1 MLRVY
6 RRKTPFLPPPQE
18 SQDRAFDLI
27 YDKLDQITD
36 SITTLFNITRSLV
49 EESRLDGQLVSD
61 IDDRL
66 VKIQQEN
73 MRLQSDIA
81 ALEAREAAV
90 IIQLD
95 TLRDEMSLNSA
106 KEEAKDL
113 MILRQELNLDPRQ
126 TLKRSMTSLADI
138 YRDVETPAE

>member
-1 MLRVY
+1 MQRVY

-18 SQDRAFDLI
+18 SQDKAFDII

-36 SITTLFNITRSLV
+36 SITTLFNITKSLV
-49 EESRLDGQLVSD
+49 EESSLDGQLVSD

-81 ALEAREAAV
+81 ALEARETAV
-90 IIQLD
+90 ILQLN
-95 TLRDEMSLNSA
+95 TMQDEMSLNSA
-106 KEEAKDL
+106 TDEAKDL
-113 MILRQELNLDPRQ
+113 MILRQELNLAPRQ
-126 TLKRSMTSLADI
+126 TLKRSMTALADI
-138 YRDVETPAE
+138 YRDPESTAE